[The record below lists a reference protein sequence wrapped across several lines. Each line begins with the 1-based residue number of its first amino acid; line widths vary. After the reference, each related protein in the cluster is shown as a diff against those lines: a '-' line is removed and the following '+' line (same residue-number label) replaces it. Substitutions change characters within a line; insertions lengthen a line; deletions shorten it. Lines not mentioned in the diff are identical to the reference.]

1 MIPQLFIDAL
11 KLAAPSWR
19 PILIQGLEAMASAD
33 AEYLNTLS
41 ADNFLPTQ
49 GRIFAAFSQPIEA
62 VRYVL
67 VGEGPYPREASATG
81 VCFMDGAVQSLW
93 SEQGLSKQVNRA
105 TSLRNFMKMLLVAE
119 GLVQPDATGVEAM
132 AVISAKARAIG
143 SPFNQTLPQLE
154 AKLIAQGFLL
164 LNAALVFRAHVPPVK
179 EAKAWRPLFQVVI
192 SALAK
197 HAKQQNQA
205 LPTLVLWGKIA
216 LWLEALEG
224 IDAFPKLVSEHPY
237 NLSFIQNT
245 SMQQLFGP
253 MRLLYSAS

>member
-1 MIPQLFIDAL
+1 MIPPIFIDAL

-19 PILIQGLEAMASAD
+19 PILTQGLEAMAAVD
-33 AEYLNTLS
+33 PDYLQTLA

-62 VRYVL
+62 VSYVL

-105 TSLRNFMKMLLVAE
+105 TSLRNFIKMLLVAE
-119 GLVQPDATGVEAM
+119 GLVQPDSTGVEAM

-154 AKLIAQGFLL
+154 AKLIEQGFLL

-179 EAKAWRPLFQVVI
+179 EAKAWRPLFQVVMH
-192 SALAK
+192 ALAA
-197 HAKQQNQA
+197 HAHQRNQV

-237 NLSFIQNT
+237 NLSFIQNS
-245 SMQQLFGP
+245 SMQQLFAP
-253 MRLLYSAS
+253 MRLLYC